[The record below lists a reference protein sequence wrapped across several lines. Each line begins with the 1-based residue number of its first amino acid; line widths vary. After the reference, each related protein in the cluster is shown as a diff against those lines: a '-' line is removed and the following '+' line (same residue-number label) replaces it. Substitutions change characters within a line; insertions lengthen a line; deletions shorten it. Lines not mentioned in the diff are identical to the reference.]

1 MNTITITYNG
11 VLPTVTWERETASG
25 QVKTLRAVFVF
36 SSDWDAYPIRTAVF
50 EGCGIKV
57 KRKLDASNACDV
69 PADVVKHAGRLSV
82 GAFANKTEGDPLPRY
97 CGRPAVE
104 NIPQGV
110 CPARACDAEDEGY
123 EYEQF
128 LAELNGKVDKYQGE
142 QNAGCSMIVD
152 ENGFLRPGPPGDI
165 DEDKLGDMIN
175 DYLEKHPLAGIP
187 DGGKAGQI
195 LRKKSDEDYDTEWAD
210 FEIPEQYGLVTYD
223 QNKTITI
230 S

>member
-1 MNTITITYNG
+1 MNTITIKYNG
-11 VLPTVTWERETASG
+11 VLPTVTRERETASG

-36 SSDWDAYPIRTAVF
+36 SPDWDAYPIRTAVF

-82 GAFANKTEGDPLPRY
+82 GAFANKAEGDPWPRY

-110 CPARACDAEDEGY
+110 CPARACDAEDDGS

-128 LAELNGKVDKYQGE
+128 LAELNGKVDRYQGE
-142 QNAGCSMIVD
+142 QNAGCAMVVD
-152 ENGFLRPGPPGDI
+152 EDGFLRPGTPGNI
-165 DEDKLGDMIN
+165 DEEQIAAMIN
-175 DYLEKHPLAGIP
+175 AYLEKHPFGGGLIVED
-187 DGGKAGQI
+187 DGNGN
-195 LRKKSDEDYDTEWAD
+195 
-210 FEIPEQYGLVTYD
+210 VTIVS
-223 QNKTITI
+223 TGGVSITDDGNGNVVI
-230 S
+230 A